1 MAQWAQAQ
9 DSVRGASGFCSMRR
23 AKLGKMAEKADPR
36 NDAAGKKGH
45 DKTQGFKST
54 SLDCRGMEIY
64 FK

>member
-1 MAQWAQAQ
+1 MTWAQAQ
-9 DSVRGASGFCSMRR
+9 DSVALLASAMRR
-23 AKLGKMAEKADPR
+23 AKLGKILEKAEPR

>member
-9 DSVRGASGFCSMRR
+9 ESGALLASAMRR
-23 AKLGKMAEKADPR
+23 AILGKMAEKADPR

-54 SLDCRGMEIY
+54 SLDCRGTEIY